1 MARKQSTEAS
11 RSGRT
16 GARVS
21 RAVRKTLPAQHLES
35 APPSSD
41 GHRQADRSAVGD
53 LLNLLEELAG
63 FERIG
68 VTPLARLL
76 GIPAATTYRMLR
88 NLERTGYVEQLKPSK
103 EYRLT
108 LKLFELGCEVAS
120 KTTIRD
126 VATVEIER
134 LAEQT
139 RMTTN
144 LGVLVGNDVLYL
156 SKIDT
161 DDLMTLNLP
170 PGSRAP
176 ATCTAMG
183 KAMLAFDA
191 RPVESMVGEGPY
203 EGRTDYSIRTIDAS
217 KKELTAIRRAGYAV
231 DRQELAVG
239 LWCVAAPIPGPRG
252 NQEGAIS
259 VSAYR
264 LQMDEV
270 ESKQLGEIVVGF
282 ANRISARIGD
292 LGQMGE
298 LGLWFR

>member
-1 MARKQSTEAS
+1 MA
-11 RSGRT
+11 
-16 GARVS
+16 
-21 RAVRKTLPAQHLES
+21 PAQHLE
-35 APPSSD
+35 AEQPSSD
-41 GHRQADRSAVGD
+41 GNKQAARSAVGD
-53 LLNLLEELAG
+53 LLNLLETLAG

-68 VTPLARLL
+68 VTPLARKLE
-76 GIPAATTYRMLR
+76 IPAATTYRMLR
-88 NLERTGYVEQLKPSK
+88 NLERTGYVEQLKTSK

-139 RMTTN
+139 GMTTN
-144 LGVLVGNDVLYL
+144 LGVLVGDDVLYL

-161 DDLMTLNLP
+161 DDLLTLNLP

-183 KAMLAFDA
+183 KAMLAFDT
-191 RPVESMVGEGPY
+191 RPVESIVGKGPY
-203 EGRTDYSIRTIDAS
+203 DGRTDYSIRTFDALQ
-217 KKELTAIRRAGYAV
+217 KELTAIRGTGYAV

-239 LWCVAAPIPGPRG
+239 LWCVAAPIPGPRD

-264 LQMDEV
+264 LRMDEV
-270 ESKQLGEIVVGF
+270 ESEQLGETVVGF
-282 ANRISARIGD
+282 AKRISVRIGA
-292 LGQMGE
+292 LGQMGD
-298 LGLWFR
+298 LRFWFR

>member
-1 MARKQSTEAS
+1 
-11 RSGRT
+11 
-16 GARVS
+16 
-21 RAVRKTLPAQHLES
+21 
-35 APPSSD
+35 
-41 GHRQADRSAVGD
+41 VGD
-53 LLNLLEELAG
+53 LLNLLETLAG

-68 VTPLARLL
+68 VTPLARKLE
-76 GIPAATTYRMLR
+76 IPAATTYRMLR
-88 NLERTGYVEQLKPSK
+88 NLERTGYVEQLKTSK

-139 RMTTN
+139 GMTTN
-144 LGVLVGNDVLYL
+144 LGVLVGDDVLYL

-161 DDLMTLNLP
+161 DDLLTLNLP

-183 KAMLAFDA
+183 KAMLAFDT
-191 RPVESMVGEGPY
+191 RPVESIVGKGPY
-203 EGRTDYSIRTIDAS
+203 DGRTDYSIRTFDALQ
-217 KKELTAIRRAGYAV
+217 KELTAIRGTGYAV

-239 LWCVAAPIPGPRG
+239 LWCVAAPIPGPRD

-264 LQMDEV
+264 LRMDEV
-270 ESKQLGEIVVGF
+270 ESEQLGETVVGF
-282 ANRISARIGD
+282 AKRISVRIGA
-292 LGQMGE
+292 LGQMGD
-298 LGLWFR
+298 LRFWFR